1 MYGRVHRAGA
11 RAGPAAGRGV
21 VSDTW
26 DVQVLNLPNARSHLH
41 WRPPSHDRH
50 TSGRHPPTI
59 LIGPST
65 PAQPIGELGRRSIRV
80 PRHTFGL
87 ADCDQLHTHMTAKN
101 PPVAVSRYRHEGTYF
116 FQCLMVPTEFLNTS
130 TRYRN
135 ATTSM
140 EVLTATEIWRQRSEL
155 IHGRQKSRLMVR
167 ARAGSVRGDQYLLE
181 ICYLL

>member
-1 MYGRVHRAGA
+1 M
-11 RAGPAAGRGV
+11 

-26 DVQVLNLPNARSHLH
+26 DVQVLSLPNARSHLH

-65 PAQPIGELGRRSIRV
+65 PAQPIAGLRRRGVRV

-101 PPVAVSRYRHEGTYF
+101 LPAG
-116 FQCLMVPTEFLNTS
+116 VPLVWS
-130 TRYRN
+130 
-135 ATTSM
+135 
-140 EVLTATEIWRQRSEL
+140 
-155 IHGRQKSRLMVR
+155 
-167 ARAGSVRGDQYLLE
+167 ARAVHFLAPDADVERTRNVDAEAMCQKEHRKACGDGDFE
-181 ICYLL
+181 AAK

>member
-1 MYGRVHRAGA
+1 M
-11 RAGPAAGRGV
+11 

-26 DVQVLNLPNARSHLH
+26 DVQVLSLPNARSHLH

-65 PAQPIGELGRRSIRV
+65 PAQPIAGLWRRGVRV

-101 PPVAVSRYRHEGTYF
+101 LPAGVPLVWTARGMHVLALDGVMGCPRDVDAAAR
-116 FQCLMVPTEFLNTS
+116 CLKK
-130 TRYRN
+130 
-135 ATTSM
+135 
-140 EVLTATEIWRQRSEL
+140 QRKAYGDGDSEAA
-155 IHGRQKSRLMVR
+155 K
-167 ARAGSVRGDQYLLE
+167 
-181 ICYLL
+181 